1 MNYIVQ
7 YLILVIST
15 EKRDEISLLRSDSDI
30 YDMYLFI
37 CMRDV
42 LDITNFL
49 KYQTNYCDNEI
60 TEYCHYLR

>member
-15 EKRDEISLLRSDSDI
+15 ENRDEISLLRSDSDI

-37 CMRDV
+37 CMRHV
-42 LDITNFL
+42 LDITIFL
-49 KYQTNYCDNEI
+49 KIPDKL
-60 TEYCHYLR
+60 LR